1 MNSYEAALR
10 TVCIAFELTENEV
23 CGLCRRERYVEARM
37 WYAWL
42 CSAKLQSVSRRINRD
57 HATVIYYRKKLRDYM
72 SVYPIYQEKARIMKH
87 LYDRVLMEGVVTDE
101 YRAYTGADEF
111 VNDACNHE
119 CMLMRDTRTSRV
131 LVPSI
136 ISDELVECGGCRID
150 YANLVKNYVWYDDG
164 TFVGVK
170 I

>member
-42 CSAKLQSVSRRINRD
+42 CSTKLQSVSRRINRD

-72 SVYPIYQEKARIMKH
+72 SAYPIYQEKARIMKH
-87 LYDRVLMEGVVTDE
+87 LYDRVLMESSVPVSIKQFNRQCIE
-101 YRAYTGADEF
+101 
-111 VNDACNHE
+111 V
-119 CMLMRDTRTSRV
+119 RDLHSALQNAIRSMSRMAGDILKSDTTIKVFEDGSMIIIERGGRTY
-131 LVPSI
+131 LPSEVI
-136 ISDELVECGGCRID
+136 ALI
-150 YANLVKNYVWYDDG
+150 NK
-164 TFVGVK
+164 
-170 I
+170 

>member
-1 MNSYEAALR
+1 MKINECIEILNAVRQGKSLEWRFRGDEVWKPMSMPTLLNGSDVLLNFYEK
-10 TVCIAFELTENEV
+10 E
-23 CGLCRRERYVEARM
+23 
-37 WYAWL
+37 
-42 CSAKLQSVSRRINRD
+42 
-57 HATVIYYRKKLRDYM
+57 YRVM
-72 SVYPIYQEKARIMKH
+72 
-87 LYDRVLMEGVVTDE
+87 TDE
-101 YRAYTGADEF
+101 YRAYTGVDEF

-164 TFVGVK
+164 TSVGVK